1 MSSTESS
8 NLSITDV
15 NASSCSCCATTG
27 TADATPTAES
37 ELTSEF
43 LVDGMTC
50 NHCVSSVT
58 EELSALPGV
67 DSVAVDLVAG
77 GTSRVTVASVEPLNA
92 DAVRAAVEEA
102 GYSLSGQ
109 A

>member
-15 NASSCSCCATTG
+15 NASSCSCCATPG
-27 TADATPTAES
+27 TTAAPPSAET

-43 LVDGMTC
+43 LVEGMTC

-67 DSVAVDLVAG
+67 GSVAVDLVAG
-77 GTSRVTVASVEPLNA
+77 GTSRVTIASVDPLNP

-102 GYSLSGQ
+102 GYSLTGQ

>member
-1 MSSTESS
+1 MSNTESTI
-8 NLSITDV
+8 LPITDV
-15 NASSCSCCATTG
+15 NASSCSCCATTSE
-27 TADATPTAES
+27 ADVAAASES
-37 ELTSEF
+37 ELTSEY

-77 GTSRVTVASVEPLNA
+77 GTSRVTVSSLSPVSA
-92 DAVRAAVEEA
+92 DAVRTAVEEA
-102 GYSLSGQ
+102 GYSLNSQ
-109 A
+109 S